1 MKNSKT
7 AFVTLLALMLFNGG
21 MRLAISAD
29 TPDIGKTEYMNKCAV
44 CHGQSGKGDGGA
56 VDLLKVAPADLTLLA
71 KNNGGVFPVDRVYQV
86 IDGRQVVKGHGSRD
100 MPIWG
105 NMYKKE
111 TAEAGEYFFEM
122 PYTMDMYARVRILAL
137 IDYLSRIQ
145 GK

>member
-1 MKNSKT
+1 MKNGKRT
-7 AFVTLLALMLFNGG
+7 FYAWLVLLLFQGG
-21 MRLAISAD
+21 TSLAISAEV
-29 TPDIGKTEYMNKCAV
+29 PDIGQTEYMNKCAV
-44 CHGQSGKGDGGA
+44 CHGASGKGDGGA
-56 VDLLKVAPADLTLLA
+56 VDLLKVAPADLTVLS

-86 IDGRQVVKGHGSRD
+86 IDGRQVVRGHGSRD

-111 TAEAGEYFFEM
+111 SAEAGAYFFEM

-145 GK
+145 SK